1 MKCLS
6 VELKLN
12 YFKRDNI
19 WIPPKIRNTPPKNI
33 LVVGFIKGILT
44 KSSSFLLL
52 CFTPKIIKK
61 KPNTTNAKPISQGKI
76 ISILKLFIRISPINV
91 F

>member
-6 VELKLN
+6 VELKFN
-12 YFKRDNI
+12 HFKRDNI
-19 WIPPKIRNTPPKNI
+19 WIPPKIRNTLPKKI
-33 LVVGFIKGILT
+33 LVVGFIKGALT
-44 KSSSFLLL
+44 KSSSSLLL

-61 KPNTTNAKPISQGKI
+61 KPSTTNAKPISQGKI
-76 ISILKLFIRISPINV
+76 MSILKLFIRVSPITV